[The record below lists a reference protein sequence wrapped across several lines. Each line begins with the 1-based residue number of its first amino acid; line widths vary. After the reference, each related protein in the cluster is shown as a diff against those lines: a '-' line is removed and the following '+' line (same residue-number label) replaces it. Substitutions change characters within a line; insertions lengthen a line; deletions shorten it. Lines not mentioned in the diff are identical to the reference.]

1 MHTICNPSTR
11 EVGARGSRV
20 QGYPWL
26 QSEFTRAPVWNSDDK
41 HVLSFNKETLSTTS
55 EAQQKNLEGE
65 VPRFRNGL
73 ERDAETILYE

>member
-1 MHTICNPSTR
+1 MS
-11 EVGARGSRV
+11 
-20 QGYPWL
+20 
-26 QSEFTRAPVWNSDDK
+26 APVWNSDDK

-65 VPRFRNGL
+65 VSRFRNGL